1 VTAWLAWRWVPV
13 AAGAVATLWTVALAA
28 GDGWSRVTAPLTTR
42 HEYEPFA
49 AGVHDLGGFL
59 STYVDR
65 LGAYPIHVQGH
76 PPGPVVLAW
85 ALDRVG
91 LSGAGWLAAVVVAAW
106 GVAVGAALVAA
117 RRVAGEAAA
126 RRAAPALAILPAA
139 IWAGTSVDAVFAALV
154 AVGLALAVAA
164 GRSGMTV
171 TAVAAGVVL
180 GIALLCTYGALPLV
194 LVAAALVVALAGW
207 RAPRLLA
214 LVGGGAAVP
223 LLLAAGAGFWW
234 PAGLAATR
242 AAYWSGIGAERPGW
256 YLTLAGNP
264 GALAL
269 ALGPAVAVGLATV
282 ARPAARRV
290 LSGVVAP
297 RGSASAPAEGPAPLD
312 WLLPV
317 AALVAVVLADL
328 SQLARGEVERI
339 WLPFVPWLA
348 LAAPGDRRGWLGA
361 QVGLA
366 LLLQSFLAS
375 PW

>member
-1 VTAWLAWRWVPV
+1 
-13 AAGAVATLWTVALAA
+13 
-28 GDGWSRVTAPLTTR
+28 
-42 HEYEPFA
+42 
-49 AGVHDLGGFL
+49 
-59 STYVDR
+59 
-65 LGAYPIHVQGH
+65 
-76 PPGPVVLAW
+76 
-85 ALDRVG
+85 
-91 LSGAGWLAAVVVAAW
+91 
-106 GVAVGAALVAA
+106 
-117 RRVAGEAAA
+117 VAGEAAA

-139 IWAGTSVDAVFAALV
+139 IWSGTSVDAVFAALV

-164 GRSGMTV
+164 
-171 TAVAAGVVL
+171 AVAPAGARPRALAAGLVL
-180 GIALLCTYGALPLV
+180 GTALLGTYGAVPLV

-223 LLLAAGAGFWW
+223 LLVAAGAGFWW
-234 PAGLAATR
+234 PAGLVATR

-269 ALGPAVAVGLATV
+269 ALGPAVAVGLATT
-282 ARPAARRV
+282 ARAA
-290 LSGVVAP
+290 G
-297 RGSASAPAEGPAPLD
+297 GPVTRD
-312 WLLPV
+312 RLLPGAV
-317 AALVAVVLADL
+317 LVAVVLTDL

-361 QVGLA
+361 QVGVA
-366 LLLQSFLAS
+366 LLLQSVLVS